1 METEFIQTLCV
12 VEEGVMFKT
21 DEELVEYYGGIT
33 YDKKAGDDFR
43 RRLAIKEALGL
54 ETSEATQEE
63 WDVALAKFRKENF
76 YV

>member
-1 METEFIQTLCV
+1 MSKL
-12 VEEGVMFKT
+12 T
-21 DEELVEYYGGIT
+21 DEELIEYEGGIP

-63 WDVALAKFRKENF
+63 WDEALAKFRKENSTL
-76 YV
+76 

>member
-1 METEFIQTLCV
+1 
-12 VEEGVMFKT
+12 MFKLT
-21 DEELVEYYGGIT
+21 DEELIEYEGGIP

-63 WDVALAKFRKENF
+63 WDEALVKFRASLL
-76 YV
+76 

>member
-1 METEFIQTLCV
+1 MKL
-12 VEEGVMFKT
+12 T
-21 DEELVEYYGGIT
+21 DEELVEYEGGIP

-63 WDVALAKFRKENF
+63 WDEALAKFRKENSTL
-76 YV
+76 